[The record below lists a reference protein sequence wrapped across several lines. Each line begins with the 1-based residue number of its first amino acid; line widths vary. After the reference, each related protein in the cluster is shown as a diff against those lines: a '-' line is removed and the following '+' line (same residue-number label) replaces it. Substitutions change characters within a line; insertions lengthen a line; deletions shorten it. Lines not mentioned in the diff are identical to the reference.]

1 METICICCPIG
12 CNLKVEEK
20 NGEILV
26 TGNSCPRGKAYG
38 ITEFTAPKRV
48 LTTSVVLND
57 VTYTLKTTDAILKD
71 ELEHA
76 LKEIKKLTSIEFL
89 SHHVKTI
96 FNILRRNLMYFGVK
110 LSGSQQGNDAESN
123 VQNNM
128 TCIKFTKNNG

>member
-20 NGEILV
+20 NGEIVV

-71 ELEHA
+71 ELEYA
-76 LKEIKKLTSIEFL
+76 LKEIKKLKPDNYKIGDI
-89 SHHVKTI
+89 VIK
-96 FNILRRNLMYFGVK
+96 NLLNLGVDVVITGK
-110 LSGSQQGNDAESN
+110 LEK
-123 VQNNM
+123 V
-128 TCIKFTKNNG
+128 